1 MEGHKKHRFNLK
13 IFDSTVTVTSFRCI
27 RAPLS
32 FGSISVETSPHT
44 PNFFTQ
50 FLEWYPLAQN
60 VCLKPRGCSGRI
72 WVFPFLPS
80 VTFDSQEVMSY
91 MWKAKSASDRHTHV
105 TWRWNLGCRFYP
117 VCSLR
122 LECSLLHLGAPR
134 PASVQLLHLYVLLRP
149 ATWKKWQTEL
159 KMTVIFRERKMA
171 NIRQK
176 KVWSKFFTLK
186 GWRNH

>member
-1 MEGHKKHRFNLK
+1 MTPFH
-13 IFDSTVTVTSFRCI
+13 CI

-105 TWRWNLGCRFYP
+105 TRRWNLGCRFYP

-134 PASVQLLHLYVLLRP
+134 PASVQLPHLYVLLRP